1 MLYLTLF
8 TLTLVTSQL
17 LEMEVSQAVEE
28 YLSQLNLAPTQYDIV
43 VSDQVP
49 EGAALAHWVEASG
62 KDTAVFFFNR
72 ELLLQL
78 SRRERRVLIAHE
90 VGHLAPECQLL
101 GRRIFREMCAD
112 VISLQLVPV
121 DDVAALLA
129 RSIVMFPYYPAQK
142 EFIYRYTVI
151 QENRV
156 ASGEL
161 ERKTTRTTR
170 FPPEHEDWHDC
181 A

>member
-17 LEMEVSQAVEE
+17 LEMEVSQTVEE
-28 YLSQLNLAPTQYDIV
+28 YLSQLNLAPTQYEIV
-43 VSDQVP
+43 VSDEVP

-101 GRRIFREMCAD
+101 GRRIYREICAD

-121 DDVAALLA
+121 DDVAAMLA
-129 RSIVMFPYYPAQK
+129 KSIVMFPEYPAQQ
-142 EFIYRYTVI
+142 EFIYRLTAI
-151 QENRV
+151 QGNKV
-156 ASGEL
+156 ANGEVEL
-161 ERKTTRTTR
+161 KTPRPER
-170 FPPEHEDWHDC
+170 FPPEPIGWLNCD
-181 A
+181 